1 MEKSTSTDG
10 SPTSMLVYLNQDK
23 KKKENKKID
32 QFFGIQRKSNL
43 KGLRRQLP
51 KIEGGIVAADE
62 EIVGFHDLFDIM
74 VDEVIKRINVLL
86 HQSSHLHPKPIH
98 HHQILSRTPRRKR
111 TKRIQ
116 EQIEI
121 ARGFRTRKKAGRSWN
136 LSTADLTGAASDL
149 VDATALPK
157 EK

>member
-1 MEKSTSTDG
+1 M
-10 SPTSMLVYLNQDK
+10 
-23 KKKENKKID
+23 
-32 QFFGIQRKSNL
+32 
-43 KGLRRQLP
+43 
-51 KIEGGIVAADE
+51 AADE
-62 EIVGFHDLFDIM
+62 EIVGFHDLLDIM

-111 TKRIQ
+111 IKRIQ
-116 EQIEI
+116 EQIKI
-121 ARGFRTRKKAGRSWN
+121 ARGFRTRKKAGRSRN

-149 VDATALPK
+149 VDAIALPK